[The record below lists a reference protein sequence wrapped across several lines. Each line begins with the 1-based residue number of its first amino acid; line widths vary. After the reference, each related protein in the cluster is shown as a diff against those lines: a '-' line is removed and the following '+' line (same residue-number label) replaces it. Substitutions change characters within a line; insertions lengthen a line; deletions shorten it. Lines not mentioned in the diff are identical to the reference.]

1 MPSILVVGADHLGN
15 MPEHLAEIGFDDVV
29 HMSGRKC
36 QMVRK
41 GIPDKVDAVLVLTD
55 YVNHNLTKVIKQ
67 QAKLARYG
75 QVSPSPRTGGFKTLL
90 RSKAVMRK
98 SVRFSIRS
106 SGRLWRASAN
116 S

>member
-15 MPEHLAEIGFDDVV
+15 MPEHLAEIGFDDVM

-67 QAKLARYG
+67 QAKDQEVPIYYA
-75 QVSPSPRTGGFKTLL
+75 K
-90 RSKAVMRK
+90 RSWCSVKKALCDCADTCEWLNK
-98 SVRFSIRS
+98 
-106 SGRLWRASAN
+106 
-116 S
+116 